1 MFKILGIVDNYPYV
15 KDLRKD
21 WGFSAFLEKN
31 GKKILFDTGSDSNI
45 LLNNARVLHVD
56 LSSIDTLFI
65 SHYHYDHTGGVK
77 ELLEVNDHLKAYVP
91 VPLLHED
98 EELKNNFKRKGIQVV
113 ECKEPLEIIDGIY
126 STGTMGVE
134 IPEHSLYFISDE
146 GSVLVTGCAH
156 PGIESII
163 SRVEELTGRKVHMA
177 IGGFHLYG
185 THGSGLKERVDAIY
199 ATGVERVGP
208 SHCTGD
214 NGREALEEKFGNR
227 YVKFGSGINLA
238 FS

>member
-1 MFKILGIVDNYPYV
+1 MVKILGIVDNYPYV

-21 WGFSAFLEKN
+21 WGFSALLEKD
-31 GKKILFDTGSDSNI
+31 GKRLLFDTGSDGSI
-45 LLNNARVLHVD
+45 LLNNAKVLHVD
-56 LSSIDTLFI
+56 LSSIDILFI

-77 ELLEVNDHLKAYVP
+77 DLLKVNDHLKAYVP

-98 EELKNNFKRKGIQVV
+98 EELRNDFKRNGIQVV
-113 ECKEPLEIIDGIY
+113 QCKESMEIMDGMY

-146 GSVLVTGCAH
+146 GPILVTGCAH
-156 PGIESII
+156 PRIESII
-163 SRVEELTGRKVHMA
+163 SRVTELSGKKVHMA

-185 THGSGLKERVDAIY
+185 THGGALKKRVDAIY

-214 NGREALEEKFGNR
+214 NGREALKEKFGDR
-227 YVKFGSGINLA
+227 YVEFGSGVSLT

>member
-15 KDLRKD
+15 EDLRKD

-31 GKKILFDTGSDSNI
+31 GKKILFDTGSDGNI

-113 ECKEPLEIIDGIY
+113 EMQRAPGNHRWHI
-126 STGTMGVE
+126 
-134 IPEHSLYFISDE
+134 LY
-146 GSVLVTGCAH
+146 
-156 PGIESII
+156 
-163 SRVEELTGRKVHMA
+163 R
-177 IGGFHLYG
+177 YY
-185 THGSGLKERVDAIY
+185 GSGDTRAFAIL
-199 ATGVERVGP
+199 
-208 SHCTGD
+208 H
-214 NGREALEEKFGNR
+214 
-227 YVKFGSGINLA
+227 I
-238 FS
+238 